1 MAIPNGRAVSAEHV
15 TVGVSVDND
24 SSKGVM
30 DAGKPSVVGL
40 RRGDVRTLKRAM
52 RAAGAPEASEQQSE
66 LGRAS
71 ALALLDRSI
80 QCRHERLAILRLI
93 AAIEL
98 GAAVRSEQ
106 WKYCE
111 EVVARG
117 HNGALRDLLSRV
129 VPAER
134 TMGRNR

>member
-1 MAIPNGRAVSAEHV
+1 MRNDISNGAKE
-15 TVGVSVDND
+15 
-24 SSKGVM
+24 
-30 DAGKPSVVGL
+30 AGKPSIAGL
-40 RRGDVRTLKRAM
+40 RRSDVRPLKRTM
-52 RAAGAPEASEQQSE
+52 RAAGAPDASEQQSE

-80 QCRHERLAILRLI
+80 QYRHERLAILRLI
-93 AAIEL
+93 AATEL

-111 EVVARG
+111 EVVARD
-117 HNGALRDLLSRV
+117 HNGALRDLLSSA